1 MFFTHKDVPAI
12 TAPSANRAD
21 RNTGRRF
28 IRLTAI
34 ARAAAINITA
44 LAISMLSALPS
55 NASAQTIETCIT
67 PESQARRKNVKLEK
81 LTSLEDLL
89 RQVRDGM
96 KNDILCLEPEE
107 LQQGWGTTLWGDWR
121 QEKNVQPFH
130 YVWPIPFTQ
139 EELKAR
145 VDANPMER
153 YQIVYDLA
161 TRERF
166 PGIAQSY
173 IRLSISRLTSDPVIS
188 GSGDLVSLQRL
199 KELLGEPTE
208 FSTRHPIPSDRNPPK
223 QSGPYPYYDAIWE
236 KSNPDYRVNVFT
248 SPDSTIGSFSITV
261 Q

>member
-1 MFFTHKDVPAI
+1 MTIPIKQSATACSRPNAADFSMTPA
-12 TAPSANRAD
+12 ALSA
-21 RNTGRRF
+21 
-28 IRLTAI
+28 IVLI
-34 ARAAAINITA
+34 
-44 LAISMLSALPS
+44 ISVLSALSS
-55 NASAQTIETCIT
+55 NASAQTIEACKT
-67 PESQARRKNVKLEK
+67 PESQARRKNVKLKK

-89 RQVRDGM
+89 GQVRDGM

-107 LQQGWGTTLWGDWR
+107 LQRGWGTTLWGDWR
-121 QEKNVQPFH
+121 EQKNAQPFH

-153 YQIVYDLA
+153 YEILYDLA

-173 IRLSISRLTSDPVIS
+173 IRLDIGRLTSDPVIADS
-188 GSGDLVSLQRL
+188 ADLVSLQRL
-199 KELLGEPTE
+199 KELFGEPTE

-236 KSNPDYRVNVFT
+236 KSNPDYRVHA
-248 SPDSTIGSFSITV
+248 STAANSTVSRISITIK
-261 Q
+261 